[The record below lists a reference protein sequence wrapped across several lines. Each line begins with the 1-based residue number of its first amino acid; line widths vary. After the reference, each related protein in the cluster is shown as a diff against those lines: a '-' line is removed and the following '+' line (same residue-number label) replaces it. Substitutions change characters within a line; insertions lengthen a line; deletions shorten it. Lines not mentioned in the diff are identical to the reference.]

1 MNIAEDKKRCEWCEK
16 DDLYRAYHDNEWGEI
31 VRDER
36 LLFEFIVL
44 EMMQAGLSWHTI
56 LKKRE
61 AMRVA
66 FDDFKPEI
74 LAKYD
79 EGKIS
84 ELLQT
89 EGIIKNRLKLN
100 ALSANAKAF
109 LSIQSEFGSFFDY
122 IWSFTNGVRIKNNL
136 NEISQIPT
144 RSELSDQISKDM
156 KKRGFKFLGSVTVY
170 SFLQAIGVINDH
182 LSYCFKAK
190 DNL

>member
-1 MNIAEDKKRCEWCEK
+1 MAEDKKRCEWCEK

-36 LLFEFIVL
+36 LLFELIVL

-122 IWSFTNGVRIKNNL
+122 IWSFTNGVGIKNNL
-136 NEISQIPT
+136 NEISQIPA

>member
-1 MNIAEDKKRCEWCEK
+1 MAEDKKRCEWCEK

-156 KKRGFKFLGSVTVY
+156 KKRGFKFLGSVMVY

>member
-61 AMRVA
+61 AMRVV

>member
-136 NEISQIPT
+136 NEISQIPA

>member
-36 LLFEFIVL
+36 LLFELIVL

-156 KKRGFKFLGSVTVY
+156 KKRGFKFLGSVMVY

>member
-1 MNIAEDKKRCEWCEK
+1 MAEDKKRCEWCEK

-61 AMRVA
+61 AMRVV